1 MTETERSVETADAAS
16 PLASR
21 LSRSWVVIVG
31 MGFVLAALLALPG
44 RTATTKY
51 VNDLFVFLD
60 GAHRIVR
67 GQVPNV
73 DFHSSLGPLT
83 FYIPAAGY
91 GLSGNLGGAMP
102 SGMAI
107 VVLLLTAIAA
117 EIVSGR
123 MHKAFGLPL
132 ALFLLL
138 IVAAPANPGERI
150 GELTFAMFYNRI
162 GWASLGFLLVM
173 YLPRLPAAGSSKA
186 VDAACASFLVLL
198 MLYTKITYGIV
209 GLGFLLFML
218 FDRRQIGWVRLALGM
233 IAFSVIGIEV
243 VWRGG
248 FNYLAD
254 LGLSAKNS
262 GGVLTL
268 TALGHLVRNNLADLL
283 VYLTVVLIVLNLTAS
298 YRHLLFVAFCGT
310 TGILLI
316 GQNFQTVGILT
327 LGASAAIITESLF
340 RAKPLSRFRK
350 ARFALPLLVG
360 FLLLPATVG
369 NAASFAIHAYYAAG
383 ARGKAIPLPAFS
395 EIRLVEM
402 WSAGQYE
409 YFEEYNRTLVD
420 ASTILSQLM
429 SGDERVAVLDFVNP
443 FSAGLGLTPPAGDSV
458 WYHWGRTLGPYDH
471 LAAEEMFADVDLIL
485 DPKWPI
491 EIWTGNGL
499 RDLYAHYIARH
510 YALVR
515 ETADWRIYRRK
526 AS

>member
-1 MTETERSVETADAAS
+1 MIETERSVQAGNGAS
-16 PLASR
+16 RPASR
-21 LSRSWVVIVG
+21 LNWSQAVIFG
-31 MGFVLAALLALPG
+31 IGFILACLLALPG

-60 GAHRIVR
+60 GAHRIAR

-73 DFHSSLGPLT
+73 DFHSPLGPLT

-91 GLSGNLGGAMP
+91 GLSGNMGGAMP
-102 SGMAI
+102 AGMAI
-107 VVLLLTAIAA
+107 VVLLLAVIAA
-117 EIVSGR
+117 EIVGSR

-132 ALFLLL
+132 AIFLLL
-138 IVAAPANPGERI
+138 IAAAPANPGERI

-162 GWASLGFLLVM
+162 GWASLSLLLVM
-173 YLPRLPAAGSSKA
+173 YLPRLPAAGNSKA
-186 VDAACASFLVLL
+186 VDAACASLLVLL
-198 MLYTKITYGIV
+198 MLYTKITYGVV
-209 GLGFLLFML
+209 GLAFLLFML
-218 FDRRQIGWVRLALGM
+218 FDRRQIGWVTLALGM
-233 IAFSVIGIEV
+233 IAFSIITIEII
-243 VWRGG
+243 WRGE

-254 LGLSAKNS
+254 LRLSAKNS

-283 VYLTVVLIVLNLTAS
+283 VYLTVALIVLNLTPS

-340 RAKPLSRFRK
+340 RAKLLSRYGK
-350 ARFALPLLVG
+350 PRFALPLLVG
-360 FLLLPATVG
+360 FLLLPAAIG
-369 NAASFAIHAYYAAG
+369 NTASLAIHAYYAAG
-383 ARGKAIPLPAFS
+383 GRGKPIPLPAFS

-409 YFEEYNRTLVD
+409 YFEGYNRTLAD
-420 ASTILSQLM
+420 ASVALSQLM
-429 SGDERVAVLDFVNP
+429 SADERVAVLDFVNP
-443 FSAGLGLTPPAGDSV
+443 FSAGLGLTPPVGDSV
-458 WYHWGRTLGPYDH
+458 WYHWGRTLGPDDH
-471 LAAEEMFADVDLIL
+471 PAAEEMFADVDLIL

-510 YALVR
+510 YVLVR